1 MQVSV
6 LICCYNSEDRILLTL
21 EHLQLQK
28 TNLSF
33 EIIIVDNNCTD
44 STIQIAVTYLSTT
57 NLKYSIIQE
66 KNPGVTYARK
76 AGVFASLGEV
86 VIFCDDD
93 NSLSSNYLDICYQYL
108 INNENVG
115 AMVSASIPKSTIEL
129 PIWFYNY
136 QNFYACGVFALS
148 SADVTSNGW
157 IWGAGMAMR
166 RKVILG
172 LYNSG
177 FNNILSDRISNKL
190 SSGGDIEICKW
201 LILCNYRLYYE
212 ENIYIEHVIPESRLN
227 KEYITKFKIETI
239 DCDNVIFQYDLILKL
254 YNKKVL
260 KAIVACFLKLDRDN
274 FNVTFLKSNLKII
287 ISGIMFKFG
296 LKINDFFNHVMK
308 ARQKY
313 ISNISK

>member
-44 STIQIAVTYLSTT
+44 YTIQIAVTYLSTT